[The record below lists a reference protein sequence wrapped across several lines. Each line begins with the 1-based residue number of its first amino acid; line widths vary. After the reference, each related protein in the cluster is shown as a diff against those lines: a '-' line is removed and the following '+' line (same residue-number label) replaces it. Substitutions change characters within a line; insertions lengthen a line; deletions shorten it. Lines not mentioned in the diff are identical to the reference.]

1 MYGLDRACV
10 FVDVQTDILYVRER
24 IRVARGRRVTVYLK
38 KRELEITCSHCNK
51 EIKVKF

>member
-24 IRVARGRRVTVYLK
+24 IK
-38 KRELEITCSHCNK
+38 KMFPHSFSESLSNHTNNLCISILEFK
-51 EIKVKF
+51 YF